1 MAAPPFVAARVTPE
15 MKTLLR
21 VLAERE
27 QITESAL
34 VRQLLE
40 VMLRLSAKEGF
51 PKLDALEKVSRDA
64 RLSIRLATEDRLLL
78 SERATVR
85 GMPSATYVSVLV
97 RSHLRNLAP
106 LPREEL
112 LALKRSVAEL
122 GAIGRNLNQI
132 ARAANQGGKAA
143 GPGRDDLKAMLRVA
157 EGLRDHVKSLVK
169 ANQLSWERGHAETTH

>member
-40 VMLRLSAKEGF
+40 VTLRMSAKEGF
-51 PKLDALEKVSRDA
+51 PKLEALEKVSRDV
-64 RLSIRLATEDRLLL
+64 RLSIRLASEDRILLC
-78 SERATVR
+78 ERATAR
-85 GMPSATYVSVLV
+85 GMAAATYVSVLV

-106 LPREEL
+106 LPKEEL

-132 ARAANQGGKAA
+132 ARAVNQGGRPG
-143 GPGRDDLKAMLRVA
+143 GPGREDLRAMLRIA
-157 EGLRDHVKSLVK
+157 EGLRDHVKELLK

>member
-1 MAAPPFVAARVTPE
+1 MSSPSVIALRVTPE

-21 VLAERE
+21 ALAERE

-40 VMLRLSAKEGF
+40 AMLRRSALEEF
-51 PKLDALEKVSRDA
+51 PKIEAFEKVSRDV
-64 RLSIRLATEDRLLL
+64 RLSIRLEPDDRVLL
-78 SERATVR
+78 SKTATAR

-106 LPREEL
+106 LPKEEL
-112 LALKRSVAEL
+112 SALKRSVAEL

-132 ARAANQGGKAA
+132 ARVANQGGRPS
-143 GPGRDDLKAMLRVA
+143 GPGREDLRAMLRVA
-157 EGLRDHVKSLVK
+157 EALRDHVKALLR
-169 ANQLSWERGHAETTH
+169 ANQIAWKQGHAEITH